1 MGVATI
7 ESCYLGENWA
17 YVWAGFRTVGPS
29 SSTTIGAPML
39 ARERGHLG
47 AGGAPQEPR
56 GVAIGCHEI
65 RPNPNFRARHRH
77 FFVLAFAM
85 GRMATPC
92 HFRYGRRP
100 RAPFR
105 GRNGPRW
112 PKAMEELC
120 SMLAGPKLK
129 FRQFSRKRIL
139 DANQPWARHQRAPMG
154 LPPRR

>member
-1 MGVATI
+1 MATRPTREPRRVCPCGLRALRAHHHGLPEI
-7 ESCYLGENWA
+7 PYERFSSVSRWAWRPSKSCYLGENWA

-29 SSTTIGAPML
+29 YSTTIGAPML
-39 ARERGHLG
+39 ARERGYLG

-77 FFVLAFAM
+77 YFVLAFAM

-105 GRNGPRW
+105 GRNGPRS
-112 PKAMEELC
+112 PKAIE
-120 SMLAGPKLK
+120 
-129 FRQFSRKRIL
+129 
-139 DANQPWARHQRAPMG
+139 
-154 LPPRR
+154 